1 MCVVASDWRARW
13 QCKGY
18 GVESNRRVLETLV
31 RYSHEESLSLRK
43 LDVDK
48 MFARSPYD
56 LSEI

>member
-1 MCVVASDWRARW
+1 
-13 QCKGY
+13 
-18 GVESNRRVLETLV
+18 VLETLV